1 MKNKFLLY
9 DKPGSISKETK
20 KLKNLAKISHEVN
33 PEDKQDQEKLNGSL
47 LDSPLVQPQ
56 MRYKARS
63 DLERIYDEVNKNS
76 YGRAN
81 KEIIENQFKMLDF
94 NAASKKKNKTEDDQL
109 GDDSFDDQKHLTLKP
124 KDEKK
129 QKTREQIKKE
139 MNLEAKNLMSE
150 FHVKTHFKGATSIA
164 NANSIIYSYNL
175 IRFCFT

>member
-1 MKNKFLLY
+1 M
-9 DKPGSISKETK
+9 PGSKSKETK
-20 KLKNLAKISHEVN
+20 KLKILPQASHEVN
-33 PEDKQDQEKLNGSL
+33 QDENQDQDKLNTSL
-47 LDSPLVQPQ
+47 IESPLVQPQ

-81 KEIIENQFKMLDF
+81 KEIIQNQFKMFDF
-94 NAASKKKNKTEDDQL
+94 NAASKKKNKVEDDQQ
-109 GDDSFDDQKHLTLKP
+109 GDESIDDRKNLMLKA

-150 FHVKTHFKGATSIA
+150 FHVKTHFKGASSIA
-164 NANSIIYSYNL
+164 NANSN
-175 IRFCFT
+175 F